1 MTPLEKENYLKAGFT
16 KDQVQEIEEGRK
28 LGLRTAIYE
37 NKEFLSLQMRQI
49 KMGLM
54 ERLPVEIYAR
64 PEYDWFQMEEF
75 RKGLKA
81 KVDVRV
87 YASADIPYEK
97 MREIRKGLE
106 NGINLMTFLKMPAG
120 VLREIRK
127 AKVAGVNT
135 LKYINEGYDAQQ
147 LAEIRTALERKV
159 DIDPYLCKEY
169 RAASIVQIRKGLER
183 GVDVSL
189 YADIHYSWRQMRE
202 IRKGLENRVEV
213 EKYNSKLYSWE
224 QMREIRLGL
233 EQGLNVDEYRLLRYT
248 SDEMFKKR
256 MLVLERYLMEQEA
269 ILANQI
275 KSEDFMFEFTAN
287 SMEVYATLLV
297 QGKEITKRNLLKLL
311 EENDIRQGIQED
323 ALERIV
329 EGRCGS
335 EAFLLAKGV
344 QPEQG
349 ADGWYEYFFRTN
361 IDTKPKEQEDG
372 TVDFQNIDWFE
383 MVQAG
388 QKLAY
393 YHEAKEGVDGYNV
406 KGEVIKGRKG
416 AEQRIL
422 TGKGFQLE
430 QDKKTYTAITD
441 GMISLNGY
449 EMQITNHMEVDEVN
463 MATGNLHFNGSVHVR
478 GDVCNGTSVIATGDV
493 VVDGNVEAVI
503 IESGGSVVLKKGMN
517 AGGEGEIIA
526 GQDVVSRFFEDTKV
540 TAKGNI
546 EVDKCL
552 NSELCAEGMITCSKI
567 LVGGTAQAEKGF
579 KLRNVGNQAGR
590 PTSISLK
597 VNDTA
602 WEENRK
608 VKTAIPEVEKELQM
622 LANMYK
628 EFREKFA
635 PEARSKMEAFHKVE
649 KALFVKKKQ
658 LDQLLQQKEEL
669 EEGMKHVGDAKVVIT
684 GQAYEGTVVDING
697 EKWFAKDHYNIT
709 VKKIE
714 NQIEV
719 INNI

>member
-1 MTPLEKENYLKAGFT
+1 MTPLERKNYLNAGFT
-16 KDQVQEIEEGRK
+16 KDQIQEIEEGRK

-81 KVDVRV
+81 KVDVSV
-87 YASADIPYEK
+87 YASPDIPYEK

-106 NGINLMTFLKMPAG
+106 NGMNLMTFLKMPAG
-120 VLREIRK
+120 VIREIRK

-135 LKYINEGYDAQQ
+135 LNYINEGYDAEQ
-147 LAEIRTALERKV
+147 LAEIRCALEKKV
-159 DIDPYLCKEY
+159 EIAPFLSKEY

-189 YADIHYSWRQMRE
+189 YANIHYNWRQMRE
-202 IRKGLENRVEV
+202 IRKGLENRVDV
-213 EKYNSKLYSWE
+213 DKYKSQLYTWE

-233 EQGLNVDEYRLLRYT
+233 EQGLDVDSYRLLRYT

-256 MLVLERYLMEQEA
+256 MVMLEQYLIEQEA
-269 ILANQI
+269 RLANQI

-287 SMEVYATLLV
+287 AMEVYATLLV
-297 QGKEITKRNLLKLL
+297 QGKEITKPELIKLL
-311 EENDIRQGIQED
+311 EENDIRKGILEE

-329 EGRCGS
+329 DGRCGS
-335 EAFLLAKGV
+335 TSFLLAKGM

-383 MVQAG
+383 MVQTG

-393 YHEAKEGVDGYNV
+393 YHEAKEGTDGYNV

-449 EMQITNHMEVDEVN
+449 EMQVTNHMEVEEVN
-463 MATGNLHFNGSVHVR
+463 MATGNLHFNGSVHIK

-526 GQDVVSRFFEDTKV
+526 GGDVVSRFFEDTKV
-540 TAKGNI
+540 TAQGNI

-552 NSELCAEGMITCSKI
+552 NSELSAGGTITCSKI

-579 KLRNVGNQAGR
+579 KLRNVGNQASR
-590 PTSISLK
+590 PTLISLK

-602 WEENRK
+602 WEEHRK
-608 VKTAIPEVEKELQM
+608 VKNALRDVEKELQM

-628 EFREKFA
+628 EFREKFT
-635 PEARSKMEAFHKVE
+635 PEQRSKMEAFLKVE
-649 KALFVKKKQ
+649 KALFIKKKQ
-658 LDQLLQQKEEL
+658 MDQLTKLQGEL
-669 EEGMKHVGDAKVVIT
+669 EEGIKKVGDARVVIN
-684 GQAYEGTVVDING
+684 GQAYEGTTVDING
-697 EKWFAKDHYNIT
+697 EKWFAKDHYNVT
-709 VKKIE
+709 VKKVD